1 MHEYVYYI
9 VLYILYS
16 YVVVVVCKKYFSR
29 SNIIMLISLIHI
41 LIIGVYVWD
50 IRAAIYFCFIL
61 LCVSNILTQCMVCM
75 YLISAYCCD
84 TV

>member
-61 LCVSNILTQCMVCM
+61 LCVSVYQI
-75 YLISAYCCD
+75 Y
-84 TV
+84 